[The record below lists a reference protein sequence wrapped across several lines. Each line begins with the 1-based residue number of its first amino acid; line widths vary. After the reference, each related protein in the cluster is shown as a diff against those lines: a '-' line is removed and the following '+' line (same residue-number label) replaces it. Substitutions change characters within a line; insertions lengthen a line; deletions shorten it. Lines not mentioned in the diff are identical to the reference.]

1 MMPQVAAAAAVTVS
15 RLVQLPV
22 MAQPF
27 KNIPRTIQANNFWLF
42 MRSPPYYTKHN
53 FNSCWISKQCGSKKN
68 LRDQENPQM
77 LPRYPS
83 AHTPEEKPPK
93 ILIQSCLTD
102 RIPPI
107 HTQKPHLSAIREE
120 RAQPHH
126 LRCYICDR
134 AA

>member
-42 MRSPPYYTKHN
+42 IRSPPYYTKHN
-53 FNSCWISKQCGSKKN
+53 FNICRISKQRSSKKICEIRKI
-68 LRDQENPQM
+68 LM

-83 AHTPEEKPPK
+83 A
-93 ILIQSCLTD
+93 LGS
-102 RIPPI
+102 
-107 HTQKPHLSAIREE
+107 
-120 RAQPHH
+120 
-126 LRCYICDR
+126 
-134 AA
+134 

>member
-53 FNSCWISKQCGSKKN
+53 FNSCWIAKQRGSKKN

-77 LPRYPS
+77 LTRYPS

-93 ILIQSCLTD
+93 ILIQSCL
-102 RIPPI
+102 
-107 HTQKPHLSAIREE
+107 
-120 RAQPHH
+120 
-126 LRCYICDR
+126 
-134 AA
+134 